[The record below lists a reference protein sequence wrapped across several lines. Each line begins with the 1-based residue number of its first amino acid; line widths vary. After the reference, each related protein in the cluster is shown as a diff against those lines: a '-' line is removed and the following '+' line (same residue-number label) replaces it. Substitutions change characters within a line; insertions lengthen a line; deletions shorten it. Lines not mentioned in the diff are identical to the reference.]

1 MTRPGARP
9 ANAHNFNTDRLIP
22 MITVQLPTDPTSWGC
37 FWGSDYE
44 QAIARANDNLEAM
57 IRSEFADAPF
67 ELHFERTAT
76 PMPRGVIGHDEDAVE
91 AVFEFIATNWT
102 NAL

>member
-1 MTRPGARP
+1 
-9 ANAHNFNTDRLIP
+9 
-22 MITVQLPTDPTSWGC
+22 MITVQLPTDPTFWGC

-44 QAIARANDNLEAM
+44 EGIARANDNLEAM

-67 ELHFERTAT
+67 ELQFQRTAT
-76 PMPRGVIGHDEDAVE
+76 PMPRGVFGDDEEAVE
-91 AVFEFIATNWT
+91 AVFAFIASNWT

>member
-1 MTRPGARP
+1 
-9 ANAHNFNTDRLIP
+9 
-22 MITVQLPTDPTSWGC
+22 MITVQLPTEPSY
-37 FWGSDYE
+37 WGSFATEADVT
-44 QAIARANDNLEAM
+44 RANDNLEAM

-67 ELHFERTAT
+67 EIRFERTAT
-76 PMPRGVIGHDEDAVE
+76 PAPRGVLGHDEEAVE

>member
-1 MTRPGARP
+1 
-9 ANAHNFNTDRLIP
+9 
-22 MITVQLPTDPTSWGC
+22 MITVQLPTEPSYWGC
-37 FWGSDYE
+37 YCCSDYE
-44 QAIARANDNLEAM
+44 EGVARANDNLEAM

-67 ELHFERTAT
+67 KIRFERTAT
-76 PMPRGVIGHDEDAVE
+76 PEPRGVLGDDEEAVE

>member
-9 ANAHNFNTDRLIP
+9 ANAHNFNTHRMTS
-22 MITVQLPTDPTSWGC
+22 MITVQLPTDPAYWSC

-44 QAIARANDNLEAM
+44 EGVARANDNLEAM

-67 ELHFERTAT
+67 EIRFERTAT
-76 PMPRGVIGHDEDAVE
+76 PAPRGVLGHDEEAVE

>member
-1 MTRPGARP
+1 
-9 ANAHNFNTDRLIP
+9 
-22 MITVQLPTDPTSWGC
+22 MITVQLPTELSY
-37 FWGSDYE
+37 WGSTATEADVTR
-44 QAIARANDNLEAM
+44 ILDNLEAM

-76 PMPRGVIGHDEDAVE
+76 PMPRGVIGDDDEAVE

>member
-1 MTRPGARP
+1 
-9 ANAHNFNTDRLIP
+9 
-22 MITVQLPTDPTSWGC
+22 MITVQLPTEPSY
-37 FWGSDYE
+37 WGSTATESDVT
-44 QAIARANDNLEAM
+44 RALENLEAM

-67 ELHFERTAT
+67 ELHFERTST
-76 PMPRGVIGHDEDAVE
+76 PMPRGVIGHDEEAVE